1 MTKLDFDFNGDALN
15 WVVFTNNPVYLQNLV
30 DTGFEYNNRQNP
42 PKIVCLGKIIDYV
55 YAYRLDIKYKA
66 VRKYILTV
74 GKRQKRN
81 IVVFPEFVGN
91 SNDQYKSKF
100 TQVIGNWAW

>member
-81 IVVFPEFVGN
+81 IVVFPELYF
-91 SNDQYKSKF
+91 QKLL
-100 TQVIGNWAW
+100 VIRMTNTNQNLH